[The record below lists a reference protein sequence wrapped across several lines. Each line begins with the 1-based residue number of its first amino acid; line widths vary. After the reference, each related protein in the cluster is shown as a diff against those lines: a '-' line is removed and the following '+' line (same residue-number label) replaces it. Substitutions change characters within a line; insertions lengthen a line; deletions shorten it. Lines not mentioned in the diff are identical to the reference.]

1 MFIATGC
8 YSGYLPKAPGTWGT
22 LVGLVLFL
30 LLHGLSLPVYLFVV
44 AGLFFVGSFAAGEA
58 EKILDTRDP
67 GSVVIDEIVGMLI
80 TMVAV
85 PMTPL
90 TMALGFA
97 LFRIF
102 DIVKPFPV
110 NFFDQRFHG
119 GLGIMLDDV
128 VAGIYSLAILQ
139 LIVSLLLFLSFPLSN
154 CPSIFWANK
163 THGERND

>member
-22 LVGLVLFL
+22 LVGLMLFL

-139 LIVSLLLFLSFPLSN
+139 LIVSLLL
-154 CPSIFWANK
+154 
-163 THGERND
+163 